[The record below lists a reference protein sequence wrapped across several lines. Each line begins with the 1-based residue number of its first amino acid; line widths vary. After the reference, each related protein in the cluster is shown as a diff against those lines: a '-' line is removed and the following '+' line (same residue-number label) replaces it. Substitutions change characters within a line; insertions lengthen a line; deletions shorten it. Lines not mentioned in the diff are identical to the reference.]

1 MIATIKF
8 QIITISLFPNG
19 SQWFM
24 YCLVEKSDG
33 HMKFMSFAVKFM
45 KLWYVIIRSWVG
57 CQDLISDNN
66 FQVIRVPLLLLF
78 SIVIL
83 LHSSLT
89 VLKLSHILTDYMSF
103 IFSFSVFFPP
113 SHLAETIKFW
123 LNILHTRNFIY
134 QSADIFLLPKCMKW
148 LFSNNEMVRIGYY
161 NIHITISSQKL
172 IIVRVV

>member
-1 MIATIKF
+1 MQNLLLKVEKYKMIATIKF

-19 SQWFM
+19 SKWFM
-24 YCLVEKSDG
+24 HCLVKKSDG

-123 LNILHTRNFIY
+123 LNILHTRNFIPQHTGILSFL
-134 QSADIFLLPKCMKW
+134 QSCTTLFIEKMK
-148 LFSNNEMVRIGYY
+148 Y
-161 NIHITISSQKL
+161 
-172 IIVRVV
+172 

>member
-1 MIATIKF
+1 MDICKIYFLQIENQIIIAHIKF
-8 QIITISLFPNG
+8 QIIAISLFPNG
-19 SQWFM
+19 SKWFM

-123 LNILHTRNFIY
+123 LNILHTRNFIP
-134 QSADIFLLPKCMKW
+134 QHTGILSFLQNGTTLFIEKMK
-148 LFSNNEMVRIGYY
+148 Y
-161 NIHITISSQKL
+161 
-172 IIVRVV
+172 